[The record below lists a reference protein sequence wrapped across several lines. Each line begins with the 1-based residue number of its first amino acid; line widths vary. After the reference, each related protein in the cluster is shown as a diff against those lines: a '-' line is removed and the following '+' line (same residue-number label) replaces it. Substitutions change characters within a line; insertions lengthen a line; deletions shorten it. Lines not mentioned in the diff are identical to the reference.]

1 VRENNSV
8 SVTGRIAA
16 IIVLVVV
23 AFAMVNTACGKGGG
37 GGNPVA
43 PTTPAPVTP
52 TPTPAEVT
60 VSMAGL
66 SAEGKEMIKMLLI
79 PGTGA
84 TDDKNALDHVR
95 RWADGQVIS
104 IYAPDFN
111 PEHLVHAMTFWT
123 EVSGG
128 KLMFSVV
135 TEESQAKVKLSRDPL
150 PGNACAIASW
160 SDTNF
165 VIYGGWAKFAFGYG
179 RLDCMAEPR
188 GWGEK
193 GIVVHEMGHVI
204 GIGGHTPSEWDDI
217 MSGSIDM
224 NNGSALS
231 SAPLR
236 EGVSWIYSQPTGARV
251 TQ

>member
-1 VRENNSV
+1 MTRTVRENNSV

-160 SDTNF
+160 SDM
-165 VIYGGWAKFAFGYG
+165 VDGQSSHLAMVGLIVWLSQGVGGRRELWSMRWATSLVLVATLHLSGMTSC
-179 RLDCMAEPR
+179 L
-188 GWGEK
+188 
-193 GIVVHEMGHVI
+193 VV
-204 GIGGHTPSEWDDI
+204 
-217 MSGSIDM
+217 
-224 NNGSALS
+224 
-231 SAPLR
+231 
-236 EGVSWIYSQPTGARV
+236 
-251 TQ
+251 